1 MDASQ
6 VDTLR
11 QPYSGPMTEEQVSLL
26 RDMQAFID
34 YCIDNGLSFHAVVGN
49 LAHDV
54 NGILTH
60 QDAKWFLP
68 KVRGFA
74 ARKIQ
79 TARLALEM
87 ADDPEV
93 RRDAGRE

>member
-1 MDASQ
+1 MNASQ
-6 VDTLR
+6 IETLQ
-11 QPYSGPMTEEQVSLL
+11 QPYSGPMTEEQVLLL

-54 NGILTH
+54 NGILTY

-68 KVRGFA
+68 KVKGFA
-74 ARKIQ
+74 SKKIQ

-87 ADDPEV
+87 AADPEV
-93 RRDAGRE
+93 RKDAARD